1 MKKISIYPVNQDLPI
16 PITTSNHRGDTET
29 AISRA
34 VRKYYG
40 ETAFFEGNNA
50 TSSKTR
56 KHGQIFKPHA
66 GQYTSLSKLIYI
78 DIDEI

>member
-1 MKKISIYPVNQDLPI
+1 MKKISIYPVNQDI
-16 PITTSNHRGDTET
+16 PISESNHRGDTET

-34 VRKYYG
+34 VKKHYG
-40 ETAFFEGNNA
+40 KNAFFEKNNE

-56 KHGQIFKPHA
+56 HHGQVFRPHG
-66 GQYTSLSKLIYI
+66 GQYTSISKLIYI